1 MFVKT
6 ALIKCKIEN
15 GKLMSGRQF
24 VMSKNILCPSVTLQP
39 FAQYRFAT
47 FTKFVLTYKL
57 YDYLRENTVL
67 PYRLYTAFIV

>member
-39 FAQYRFAT
+39 FAQFCR
-47 FTKFVLTYKL
+47 
-57 YDYLRENTVL
+57 
-67 PYRLYTAFIV
+67 AFIGRPSSNGRKFMMKISCINEIQLPK